1 MGVILTP
8 APRLSNSAKSR
19 RGSTL
24 TIRAESGILYIEKIY
39 NEKSQ
44 LNRFMSSNSVSSR
57 HFILGLLAQQP
68 MTGYDIKRVL
78 KRLSWLVGSLSYGSL
93 YPALHA
99 LKEDGLVT
107 VDVDAQ
113 ADRPSRK
120 IYSLTQAGRRELEK
134 WVNQPTRSNASMKAF
149 VMRLML
155 ADSFSPAGLIT
166 QLHQR
171 RAQVA
176 TQRADLEQRVAALDY
191 KVNLGRRLA
200 LDYGL
205 ALADTELD
213 WLDGMLD
220 RFFEEPLPME
230 GVHGG

>member
-1 MGVILTP
+1 M
-8 APRLSNSAKSR
+8 A
-19 RGSTL
+19 
-24 TIRAESGILYIEKIY
+24 
-39 NEKSQ
+39 
-44 LNRFMSSNSVSSR
+44 SNSVSSR

-78 KRLSWLVGSLSYGSL
+78 KRLSWLVGSLSFGSL

-113 ADRPSRK
+113 EDRPSRK
-120 IYSLTQAGRRELEK
+120 IYSLTQSGRQALEE
-134 WVNQPTRSNASMKAF
+134 WVNQPTRSNPSMKAF

-155 ADSFSPAGLIT
+155 ADNFSQAGLIT

-176 TQRADLEQRVAALDY
+176 TQRAALEQRGAAPDY

-213 WLDGMLD
+213 WLDSVLD
-220 RFFEEPLPME
+220 RLFEEPLPME
-230 GVHGG
+230 GVQGG